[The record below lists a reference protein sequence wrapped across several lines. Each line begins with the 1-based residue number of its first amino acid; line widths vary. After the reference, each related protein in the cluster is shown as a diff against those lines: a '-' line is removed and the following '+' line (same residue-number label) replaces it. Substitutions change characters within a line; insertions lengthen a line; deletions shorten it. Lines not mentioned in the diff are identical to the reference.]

1 MTEFKSVLDA
11 TSQLVSQILNLVG
24 LVEKNQASFEN
35 LQNRYQKK
43 RSKRVLE
50 ELLMQ
55 LVGHRTMNRMALNI
69 MHLAEGASMGKNR
82 FDGDL
87 SIENFSGGKFG
98 VLDWDLQAF
107 LDSVLKIRDFM
118 EKNHKELILN
128 DYRLYEAAS
137 KRSG

>member
-1 MTEFKSVLDA
+1 
-11 TSQLVSQILNLVG
+11 
-24 LVEKNQASFEN
+24 
-35 LQNRYQKK
+35 
-43 RSKRVLE
+43 
-50 ELLMQ
+50 
-55 LVGHRTMNRMALNI
+55 
-69 MHLAEGASMGKNR
+69 MGKNR

>member
-55 LVGHRTMNRMALNI
+55 LVGHRTMNRMALI
-69 MHLAEGASMGKNR
+69 PTCIDQNR
-82 FDGDL
+82 CAH
-87 SIENFSGGKFG
+87 S
-98 VLDWDLQAF
+98 
-107 LDSVLKIRDFM
+107 
-118 EKNHKELILN
+118 
-128 DYRLYEAAS
+128 
-137 KRSG
+137 RSPMDIIFQGCATS